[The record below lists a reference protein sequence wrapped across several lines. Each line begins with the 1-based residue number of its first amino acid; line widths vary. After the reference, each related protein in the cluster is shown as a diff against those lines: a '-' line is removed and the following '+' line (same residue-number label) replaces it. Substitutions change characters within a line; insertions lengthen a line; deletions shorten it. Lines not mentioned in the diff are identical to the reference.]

1 MFVNPGTKARV
12 TAPSPSLSQT
22 RGERWSGD
30 VIAADYVAGYTT
42 GTPRLLT
49 RKIGIRRGLASEG
62 EGVVGCGGG
71 DGGKG
76 GWGASSRGRRRRRQV
91 EGGGGERAV
100 SGVRRLVSQEP
111 TEGNCAWGRGGG
123 GRRGGRLATD
133 PQYWCARSR
142 SPFACRLVSTH
153 VEPEFLRGGG
163 WDSMMGV
170 LRLLSERIWFSKEFF
185 FIDEEKERCV

>member
-49 RKIGIRRGLASEG
+49 RKIEIRRGLASEG

-91 EGGGGERAV
+91 EGGGERAV

-111 TEGNCAWGRGGG
+111 TEGNCAWG
-123 GRRGGRLATD
+123 GRRRQERGKACNGL
-133 PQYWCARSR
+133 QYWCARSR

>member
-91 EGGGGERAV
+91 EGGESEQWVEFAGW
-100 SGVRRLVSQEP
+100 SLKS

-123 GRRGGRLATD
+123 GRRGGRLATGL
-133 PQYWCARSR
+133 QYWCARSR

-170 LRLLSERIWFSKEFF
+170 LRLLSERIRFSKEFF
-185 FIDEEKERCV
+185 FIDEEKKCCV

>member
-1 MFVNPGTKARV
+1 MLSAVAAETVEKAAEV
-12 TAPSPSLSQT
+12 
-22 RGERWSGD
+22 
-30 VIAADYVAGYTT
+30 
-42 GTPRLLT
+42 PR
-49 RKIGIRRGLASEG
+49 A
-62 EGVVGCGGG
+62 GGG
-71 DGGKG
+71 GGG
-76 GWGASSRGRRRRRQV
+76 GRWR
-91 EGGGGERAV
+91 GGGGERAV

-163 WDSMMGV
+163 
-170 LRLLSERIWFSKEFF
+170 
-185 FIDEEKERCV
+185 